1 MGQHCLRT
9 CRAATFKVPA
19 FSDVSEHIAV
29 GAQSKMSLNI
39 LTFADQGNSSVL
51 NVEDKMVWVQIPCA
65 VDSGAC
71 AHVAPPNV
79 FGLLCI
85 TEAQHKG
92 KYFGAD
98 GSPIDEYGQLT
109 VNAVLGEGSEM
120 KTTFDIAKI
129 TRPLLSVNQIS
140 QNGHQVIFGKN
151 ESYIKLLG
159 SNKKIPLRAEGR
171 LYMLDMWC
179 KVPASLADKSPFVRQ
194 VSQA

>member
-1 MGQHCLRT
+1 MKT
-9 CRAATFKVPA
+9 CRAATYKEPA
-19 FSDVSEHIAV
+19 FSNVSEHIAV
-29 GAQSKMSLNI
+29 GKQGNMSLNI
-39 LTFADQGNSSVL
+39 LTFADQGNSSVM
-51 NVEDKMVWVQIPCA
+51 NVEDKVQIPCA

-79 FGLLCI
+79 FGLLNI
-85 TEAQHKG
+85 REAQHKG

-109 VNAVLGEGSEM
+109 INAVLEEGAEM
-120 KTTFDIAKI
+120 KTSFDIAKI

-140 QNGHQVIFGKN
+140 QNGHQVIFGKS
-151 ESYIKLLG
+151 ESYIKLQG
-159 SNKKIPLRAEGR
+159 SNKRVPLRAEGR

-179 KVPASLADKSPFVRQ
+179 KIPASIAEKSPFVRQ

>member
-1 MGQHCLRT
+1 
-9 CRAATFKVPA
+9 
-19 FSDVSEHIAV
+19 
-29 GAQSKMSLNI
+29 MSLNI
-39 LTFADQGNSSVL
+39 LTFAGQGNSSVL

-79 FGLLCI
+79 FGLLSI

-98 GSPIDEYGQLT
+98 GSPIT

-140 QNGHQVIFGKN
+140 QNGHQVIFGKS
-151 ESYIKLLG
+151 ESYIKLQG
-159 SNKKIPLRAEGR
+159 SNKRVPLRAEGR

-179 KVPASLADKSPFVRQ
+179 KIPASIAEKSPSVRQ

>member
-1 MGQHCLRT
+1 MGQHCLKT
-9 CRAATFKVPA
+9 CRAATYKEA
-19 FSDVSEHIAV
+19 AYSNVSEQISV
-29 GAQSKMSLNI
+29 GKQGNMSLNR
-39 LTFADQGNSSVL
+39 LTFADQGNSSVM

-79 FGLLCI
+79 FGLLNI
-85 TEAQHKG
+85 REAQHKG

-109 VNAVLGEGSEM
+109 INAVLEEGSEM

-140 QNGHQVIFGKN
+140 QNGHQVIFGKS
-151 ESYIKLLG
+151 ESYIKLQG
-159 SNKKIPLRAEGR
+159 SNKRIPLRAEGR
-171 LYMLDMWC
+171 LYMLDM
-179 KVPASLADKSPFVRQ
+179 
-194 VSQA
+194 